1 MALPKS
7 CIVGAGC
14 SGFTTAKALKDRG
27 LPFDCFEMSSAIGGN
42 WLYKNPNGRSSCYQS
57 LHIDTS
63 KYRMQF
69 TDFPI
74 PDSFPDYPHHSQ
86 IVQYFNDYID
96 HFGLRDRITMNT
108 EVKHA
113 TRDAN
118 GKWKVTLSTGET
130 RDYDALFVCNGHHWD
145 HYIPQFPGHFDGPEI
160 HSHNYLTP
168 FEPHDLRGKN
178 VLVVGMGN
186 SAMDIASELSQKPIA
201 KKLFVA
207 ARRGV
212 WIFPKYING
221 APPDKGVA
229 PAWMPTWLVRAMTKR
244 LIVNAVGHMSNYG
257 LPEPAHHPADAHPS
271 VSGEFLTRVGC
282 GDITVVK
289 NIKEKRG
296 NKVLFEDGREEEID
310 AIIYAT
316 GYNVSFP
323 FLDDQDVRVENNH
336 ISLFKRIVK
345 PGIDNLFFMGLAQP
359 LPTLVN
365 FAEQQARWMADLLA
379 GGYALPSVAEMEKT
393 IAEDE
398 GRDIGH
404 YYSSRR
410 HTMQVNFDRYCREIK
425 AEWQRG
431 KARAARKAA
440 PALAKAS

>member
-1 MALPKS
+1 
-7 CIVGAGC
+7 
-14 SGFTTAKALKDRG
+14 
-27 LPFDCFEMSSAIGGN
+27 
-42 WLYKNPNGRSSCYQS
+42 
-57 LHIDTS
+57 
-63 KYRMQF
+63 
-69 TDFPI
+69 
-74 PDSFPDYPHHSQ
+74 
-86 IVQYFNDYID
+86 
-96 HFGLRDRITMNT
+96 
-108 EVKHA
+108 
-113 TRDAN
+113 
-118 GKWKVTLSTGET
+118 
-130 RDYDALFVCNGHHWD
+130 
-145 HYIPQFPGHFDGPEI
+145 
-160 HSHNYLTP
+160 
-168 FEPHDLRGKN
+168 
-178 VLVVGMGN
+178 
-186 SAMDIASELSQKPIA
+186 
-201 KKLFVA
+201 
-207 ARRGV
+207 
-212 WIFPKYING
+212 
-221 APPDKGVA
+221 
-229 PAWMPTWLVRAMTKR
+229 
-244 LIVNAVGHMSNYG
+244 

-323 FLDDQDVRVENNH
+323 FLDDQDVKVENNH

-365 FAEQQARWMADLLA
+365 FAEQQARWMADYLA
-379 GGYALPSVAEMEKT
+379 GGYALPGVAEMEKT

-431 KARAARKAA
+431 KARAARKSS
-440 PALAKAS
+440 PPLAKAS

>member
-1 MALPKS
+1 
-7 CIVGAGC
+7 V
-14 SGFTTAKALKDRG
+14 
-27 LPFDCFEMSSAIGGN
+27 DC
-42 WLYKNPNGRSSCYQS
+42 
-57 LHIDTS
+57 
-63 KYRMQF
+63 
-69 TDFPI
+69 
-74 PDSFPDYPHHSQ
+74 
-86 IVQYFNDYID
+86 
-96 HFGLRDRITMNT
+96 
-108 EVKHA
+108 
-113 TRDAN
+113 
-118 GKWKVTLSTGET
+118 KWAVTLSTGET

-145 HYIPQFPGHFDGPEI
+145 PYIPPFAGTFNGPEI
-160 HSHNYLTP
+160 HSHHYLTP

-229 PAWMPTWLVRAMTKR
+229 PAWMPQWLVRAMTKR

-282 GDITVVK
+282 GDITAVK

-296 NKVLFEDGREEEID
+296 DKVLFEDGREEPID

-323 FLDDQDVRVENNH
+323 FLDDTIIKVENNH
-336 ISLFKRIVK
+336 LALFKRIFK

-365 FAEQQARWMADLLA
+365 FAEQQARWVADYLA
-379 GGYALPSVAEMEKT
+379 GGYALPSIEEMEKV
-393 IAEDE
+393 IDEDE

-404 YYSSRR
+404 YYASRR

-425 AEWQRG
+425 AEWKRG
-431 KARAARKAA
+431 KARAAQKSGRSLSSAA
-440 PALAKAS
+440 